1 MASQDFLVSLARP
14 VRHEANNLLA
24 ALSGTAELM
33 LRSPTSSERDIARAE
48 RLREACARLQGLLHA
63 YLALG
68 APPPAEATA
77 EAALDMMRPLIALTL
92 GPGRKAEVYVAP
104 DLPRLAATPA
114 ELQAAAL
121 TLAQAAAARAAP
133 EAAIG
138 IALDPA
144 PGGAELSA
152 WLEPGEGGPP
162 PVFLPAA

>member
-1 MASQDFLVSLARP
+1 MASQDFLISFARP

-33 LRSPTSSERDIARAE
+33 LRSPGGSDRDIARAE
-48 RLREACARLQGLLHA
+48 RLRDACARLQALLHA

-68 APPPAEATA
+68 APPPAGATA
-77 EAALDMMRPLIALTL
+77 EAALDMVRPLIALTL
-92 GPGRKAEVYVAP
+92 GPGRKAEIFVAP

-121 TLAQAAAARAAP
+121 ALAQAAAVGAASD
-133 EAAIG
+133 AAIG
-138 IALDPA
+138 VALDPV

-152 WLEPGEGGPP
+152 WLDPGEGGPP